1 MLLLEVLRK
10 WAIIIKKL
18 LRHFLAQIPTQE
30 HCFTC
35 GYLPTTIVFGHLFSS
50 FSFLSNFWLFWYI
63 SKPYSLNSIIPPAH
77 CSRLHSSCPSLGP
90 CLMTRTFGIRNRRI
104 AQDCPRYRGYHC
116 CTLPLPPYR
125 LPFSWTALA
134 VCLGGFPDEQSRGH
148 LGPDMMPSPPL
159 CRWDAIQGSGSAP
172 YKVSSFNKIYP
183 HTLCVT
189 DLFCSN
195 FFTLFNELV
204 HFFSFSFDSL

>member
-1 MLLLEVLRK
+1 MLLMEVLRK

-90 CLMTRTFGIRNRRI
+90 CLMTRTFGIRNPRI
-104 AQDCPRYRGYHC
+104 AQDTEDTIVVHSLSHRIACHLVEQHWQCASEDFPTSNLGDISAPIWCP
-116 CTLPLPPYR
+116 L
-125 LPFSWTALA
+125 SA
-134 VCLGGFPDEQSRGH
+134 GG
-148 LGPDMMPSPPL
+148 M
-159 CRWDAIQGSGSAP
+159 P
-172 YKVSSFNKIYP
+172 YKVLAQR
-183 HTLCVT
+183 HTRSPRSTKFTHTHFCVT
-189 DLFCSN
+189 DWDIILLQLLNIVQWIGAPF
-195 FFTLFNELV
+195 
-204 HFFSFSFDSL
+204 H